1 MAEIIDDTEI
11 PIVIEESVSG
21 TTTNV
26 ETTKTNLKPKLS
38 SEAQTVTGEI
48 DESLVEEDG
57 ICTAH
62 LHFVL
67 FVNLFLGIFAVTGCC
82 LDRKQKC
89 LFIPSYKDSQTA
101 EQKHE
106 TLPNA
111 SIRNSVFINENGT
124 ELQSVK
130 MPNAETPDKEPDQ
143 EEGK

>member
-1 MAEIIDDTEI
+1 M
-11 PIVIEESVSG
+11 
-21 TTTNV
+21 
-26 ETTKTNLKPKLS
+26 
-38 SEAQTVTGEI
+38 TGES
-48 DESLVEEDG
+48 DGVLVEEEG

-67 FVNLFLGIFAVTGCC
+67 FVNLFLGVLAVTGCC

-106 TLPNA
+106 QLQNA
-111 SIRNSVFINENGT
+111 SIRNSVVVNENGT

-130 MPNAETPDKEPDQ
+130 MPSAETPDNEPDQ
-143 EEGK
+143 EEGKQAPQGPQTAAIDVNDVKLQMDAVVEANKDSMANL